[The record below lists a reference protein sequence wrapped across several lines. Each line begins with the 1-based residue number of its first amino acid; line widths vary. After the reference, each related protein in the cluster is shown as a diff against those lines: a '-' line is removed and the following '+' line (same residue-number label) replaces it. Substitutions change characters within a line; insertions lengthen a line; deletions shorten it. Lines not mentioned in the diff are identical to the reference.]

1 MKLAL
6 NSHNIKAISVILP
19 KNTLS
24 VDEELQLCNLT
35 KNKFELLKKTSNFSS
50 HYIANENTFA
60 SDLATEALNT
70 LFENNIC
77 SKEEL
82 DVIFLATHT
91 PDFFAPQTSSIVHKN
106 LNLSKKTVCIDTTTF
121 CSGFLQTLMQAFLML
136 DNPNIHKIIILTS
149 LVKSKKTDI
158 KNDKISYLT
167 HSDCACAILIEKSQ
181 NTTQKTYFSQEIY
194 SQYALEETLPLNAY
208 NTNFNEYLYINNTL
222 FFNFISENYPEFF
235 NDFFDYFD
243 IDKTKISNFF
253 FHTPNDFFFR
263 KNLENLHMENFPC
276 FHQTFKI
283 YADCKVSNLP
293 IELCL
298 YKQNQEKTHEKMGG
312 GIEKYVLSSFGSGI
326 IFNIMALDIDFNN
339 LQTFIKIKD
348 FPI

>member
-1 MKLAL
+1 MKLSL
-6 NSHNIKAISVILP
+6 NSHNIKAISVVFP
-19 KNTLS
+19 KNSLS
-24 VDEELQLCNLT
+24 MDEELQLCGLT
-35 KNKFELLKKTSNFSS
+35 KNKFELLKKTSSFSS
-50 HYIANENTFA
+50 HYIANNNTFA
-60 SDLATEALNT
+60 SDLATEALKT

-82 DVIFLATHT
+82 DVVFLATHT

-106 LNLSKKTVCIDTTTF
+106 LNLDKKTICIDTTTF
-121 CSGFLQTLMQAFLML
+121 CSGFLQTLMQAYLIL
-136 DNPNIHKIIILTS
+136 DNPDINKVIILTS
-149 LVKSKKTDI
+149 LVKSKKTDM

-167 HSDCACAILIEKSQ
+167 HSDCASAILIEKSQ
-181 NTTQKTYFSQEIY
+181 KANQKAYFSQEIY

-222 FFNFISENYPEFF
+222 FFKFVSENYPEFF
-235 NDFFDYFD
+235 NDFFNYFD

-253 FHTPNDFFFR
+253 FHTPNDFFLQ

-276 FHQTFKI
+276 FHQTFKT

-298 YKQNQEKTHEKMGG
+298 YKQNQEKMHLKMERGVENY
-312 GIEKYVLSSFGSGI
+312 ILSSFGSGI
-326 IFNIMALDIDFNN
+326 IFNIMALHIDFIN
-339 LQTFIKIKD
+339 LKTFIKIKK